1 MSIYIDYRYTDHDV
15 HKKPV
20 SAHIYIYIERE
31 REKIKRKI
39 QRERERTTKR
49 KTQKEREREKDR
61 AIPLVT
67 LLAQTPVLQALPV
80 GSLLSQYCGSR
91 IMLIADALT
100 SAGRYALAKQQSL
113 GKPIEP
119 LLSRYWALL

>member
-1 MSIYIDYRYTDHDV
+1 MHISIYIY
-15 HKKPV
+15 
-20 SAHIYIYIERE
+20 RE

-39 QRERERTTKR
+39 QRERERADDKEKDTER
-49 KTQKEREREKDR
+49 EREREKDR